1 MKINRLDHVGI
12 NVEDLAAAKQFFL
25 DLGLRVQGE
34 MGLES
39 QLLDNV
45 VALKNV
51 KTHMVMMET
60 PDGEA
65 TVELVKFIRPV
76 DAAGADNTAVN
87 ALGLRHI
94 CFAVEDI
101 EGIVAKLQKK
111 GVQPFSDIQNYE
123 GIYKLVYLR
132 GPEGIIV
139 ELAEKIGPA

>member
-1 MKINRLDHVGI
+1 MKILRLDHVGI
-12 NVEDLAAAKQFFL
+12 NVQDLAAAKQFFL

-45 VALKNV
+45 VALKDV
-51 KTHMVMMET
+51 KTQMVMMET

-65 TVELVKFIRPV
+65 TVELVKFVRPV
-76 DAAGADNTAVN
+76 DAAGADNVAVN
-87 ALGLRHI
+87 ALGMRHI
-94 CFAVEDI
+94 CLAVENID
-101 EGIVAKLQKK
+101 GIVAKMKKK
-111 GVQPFSDIQNYE
+111 GAKPFGEIQNYE

-139 ELAEKIGPA
+139 ELAEKIG